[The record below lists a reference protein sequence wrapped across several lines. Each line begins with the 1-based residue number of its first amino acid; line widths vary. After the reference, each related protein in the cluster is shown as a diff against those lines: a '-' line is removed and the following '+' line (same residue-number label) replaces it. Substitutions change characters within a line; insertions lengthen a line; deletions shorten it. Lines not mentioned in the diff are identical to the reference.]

1 MKSNDTKT
9 IGVFTP
15 PLNAEAPAQRHGAL
29 AVDGARFFATIE
41 KLHGA
46 DDYWHHRSLN
56 HLFSLLW
63 EVLSWNL
70 NGALQFCVSTLR
82 YHHCAAF
89 PQFPIGCGGGTAVV
103 YKPQLGIEPPHST
116 DMDLSKPSVK
126 SDAIT
131 TSNEMAAIL
140 FISIDGVKVMP
151 RSAGD

>member
-1 MKSNDTKT
+1 M
-9 IGVFTP
+9 
-15 PLNAEAPAQRHGAL
+15 
-29 AVDGARFFATIE
+29 
-41 KLHGA
+41 
-46 DDYWHHRSLN
+46 
-56 HLFSLLW
+56 FSLLW

-70 NGALQFCVSTLR
+70 NGAPQFCVSTLR

-131 TSNEMAAIL
+131 TSNETAAIL